1 MEQTGSTN
9 ESSQSR
15 NAAGMFSTYEKQENA
30 CLFPVE
36 RELEQTGLFPMEK
49 ALEMVL
55 IFDASG
61 KILYTNDA
69 AKKKLEFEDG
79 LKGRHISEVFPNTF
93 QVSNGG
99 FTTEYIFGD
108 EPQNLVAYRK
118 NLTCFPVEARI
129 MNREDDT
136 GVYICMANDILE
148 KEFLGREIGQV
159 RQEAQQA
166 MKVKSEFVANVTH
179 ELRTP
184 VNGILGNV
192 REMFDFVTDEKTL
205 KSLRLIER
213 CCGDM
218 NKIINN
224 ILDFS
229 KLEAGKFTLEPRRFH
244 FRNMLDYIRSQHMNK
259 ITEKG
264 LGFFMTVSPQVPEYM
279 IGDELRVGQILNNL
293 LSNALKFTSVGKITV
308 EIVRTAQVND
318 KIELFFIVKDTG
330 IGIDNADKEKL
341 FQSFSQADA
350 SISRKYGGTGLGLNI
365 CKQLAELMGGRIE
378 VEGEKGRGST
388 FSFSIWLGVSKED
401 AVPQQ
406 AEEGAGGA
414 IYTPF
419 TPSQSAEDDGE
430 FDRVRE
436 FGTPENLDSLK
447 RNLSKLIL
455 CVEMENWEKAEMFME
470 TIRQLTESAPREFS
484 RGILRLK
491 MAVQKANYEK
501 AVAQYQELET
511 ALEEAGMQPQ

>member
-1 MEQTGSTN
+1 MLPFIRVAREAETMKQL
-9 ESSQSR
+9 ESFLMDR
-15 NAAGMFSTYEKQENA
+15 
-30 CLFPVE
+30 
-36 RELEQTGLFPMEK
+36 
-49 ALEMVL
+49 ALEMIL
-55 IFDASG
+55 MFEASG
-61 KILYTNDA
+61 KISYVNDV
-69 AKKKLEFEDG
+69 AKKKLEYEDG
-79 LKGRHISEVFPNTF
+79 LCGRHISDVFPNTF
-93 QVSNGG
+93 KALPDGNG
-99 FTTEYIFGD
+99 FQTDYVFGN
-108 EPQNLVAYRK
+108 EPQNLVAYRR

-129 MNREDDT
+129 MAGEEGC
-136 GVYICMANDILE
+136 GVYLCMANDILE
-148 KEFLGREIGQV
+148 KEFLAREIEQV
-159 RQEAQQA
+159 RQEAQEA

-192 REMFDFVTDEKTL
+192 RELLDFVAEERTL

-229 KLEAGKFTLEPRRFH
+229 KLEAGKFTLEPRRFN
-244 FRNMLDYIRSQHMNK
+244 FRSMLDYVRSQHMSR

-293 LSNALKFTSVGKITV
+293 LSNALKFTTVGKITV
-308 EIVRTAQVND
+308 EVVRTARVND

-330 IGIDNADKEKL
+330 IGIDKADKEKL

-365 CKQLAELMGGRIE
+365 CKQLVELMGGSIAA
-378 VEGEKGRGST
+378 EGEKNKGST
-388 FSFSIWLGVSKED
+388 FSFSIWLGVSEEDDTPVQADED
-401 AVPQQ
+401 AGP
-406 AEEGAGGA
+406 ALAGAAGEEA
-414 IYTPF
+414 
-419 TPSQSAEDDGE
+419 DDVGNIKE
-430 FDRVRE
+430 Y
-436 FGTPENLDSLK
+436 GTPENLDSLK

-470 TIRQLTESAPREFS
+470 AIRQLAEGAPREVS

-491 MAVQKANYEK
+491 MAVQKENYDK
-501 AVAQYQELET
+501 TAVQYKELRT
-511 ALEEAGMQPQ
+511 VLFGDSDEES

>member
-1 MEQTGSTN
+1 MEQTKQTDMTEQ
-9 ESSQSR
+9 ES
-15 NAAGMFSTYEKQENA
+15 A
-30 CLFPVE
+30 
-36 RELEQTGLFPMEK
+36 LFPMEK

-55 IFDASG
+55 IFDKTG
-61 KILYTNDA
+61 KVKYVNGA
-69 AKKKLEFEDG
+69 AKKKLGYAEG
-79 LKGRHISEVFPNTF
+79 LCDKHISEIFPGTF
-93 QVSNGG
+93 KASDWG
-99 FTTEYIFGD
+99 FETEYIFGD

-129 MNREDDT
+129 MDHLEEM

-148 KEFLGREIGQV
+148 KEFLGREVEQV

-244 FRNMLDYIRSQHMNK
+244 FRNMLDYIKAQHINK

-264 LGFFMTVSPQVPEYM
+264 LGFFMTVSPMVPEYL

-308 EIVRTAQVND
+308 EVVRTARVND

-330 IGIDNADKEKL
+330 IGIDDSDKEKL

-365 CKQLAELMGGRIE
+365 CKQLAELMGGRVE
-378 VEGEKGRGST
+378 VEGEKGKGST
-388 FSFSIWLGVSKED
+388 FSFSIWLGVSEED
-401 AVPQQ
+401 EMPLQ
-406 AEEGAGGA
+406 AEESKAAAYTIGAQKQPG
-414 IYTPF
+414 
-419 TPSQSAEDDGE
+419 DDEEAYGNIK
-430 FDRVRE
+430 E
-436 FGTPENLDSLK
+436 FGTPENIDNLK

-470 TIRQLTESAPREFS
+470 TIRQLTDGAPREVS

-491 MAVQKANYEK
+491 MAVQKENYEK
-501 AVAQYQELET
+501 TAAQYKELE
-511 ALEEAGMQPQ
+511 ALLEDSYGQS